1 MFRRG
6 GSVQISSNPSNDVS
20 AFHSNPV
27 IIFPYTSHS
36 RQQWPMLPE
45 SQWCEPSPFFSIA
58 LQLKPFHFSVSLN
71 YCFRFPFLF
80 ILCWFR
86 SLQSPSI
93 GETSDA
99 QKNVFD
105 LGAFVGDLTLEEDP
119 SRFSSLSTTFSFS
132 SCTLELETLE
142 SKLDY

>member
-1 MFRRG
+1 MFRVVVDPFR
-6 GSVQISSNPSNDVS
+6 SHSIQASMCLHFILTMHCWTSTCAS
-20 AFHSNPV
+20 SNPV
-27 IIFPYTSHS
+27 IVLPYTSHF
-36 RQQWPMLPE
+36 RQQWRMLPE
-45 SQWCEPSPFFSIA
+45 SQWCEPFFSIA
-58 LQLKPFHFSVSLN
+58 LLLKPFHFSVSLN
-71 YCFRFPFLF
+71 YCFRFPFLL
-80 ILCWFR
+80 IIYWFR

-132 SCTLELETLE
+132 S
-142 SKLDY
+142 